1 MLRNR
6 LTGWLDAV
14 SLTCHTPHG
23 EELGCR
29 KGTIPRVV
37 SRDWETRNRLCD
49 LSGIPM
55 EWETLRLSMDG
66 SDGWTD
72 HPRQCRLP
80 YKPLCVGSTYRNEN

>member
-23 EELGCR
+23 EELDCR

-37 SRDWETRNRLCD
+37 SRDWVTCNRLCD
-49 LSGIPM
+49 RSGIPDGKGNSAP
-55 EWETLRLSMDG
+55 SMDG

-80 YKPLCVGSTYRNEN
+80 HLPLRVGSTYRNEN